1 MNVKMTPDA
10 VKSWMDLIVD
20 LAIRYGF
27 QVLGALA
34 ILAAGALLARWVGG
48 IVQRWLDRQ
57 DMEPPVRTLIVRVVR
72 AVVFAFAFLAALDK
86 FGVQIAP
93 LIAGIG
99 VAGLGAGLALQGVLS
114 NVVAGLTIIFTK
126 PYRVG
131 EYVEI
136 IGVYGEVVS
145 IDIFTT
151 VLRHA
156 DQSKVVVPNRK
167 IVGEVLHN
175 YGSMRQLNLAVGVA
189 YNTNLVEALTLAR
202 RIVDTHPLVLK
213 NPEPLVGIAA
223 LGDSAITLS
232 IQPWV
237 RVVDYGP
244 AQAAIYQAV
253 VEQFRAHRIEV
264 PFPQRE
270 VRMLAAS

>member
-1 MNVKMTPDA
+1 MKMTPDA
-10 VKSWMDLIVD
+10 VMSWMDLATN

-34 ILAAGALLARWVGG
+34 ILALGALLARWVGG

-57 DMEPPVRTLIVRVVR
+57 DLEPPVRILIVRVVR
-72 AVVFAFAFLAALDK
+72 GVVFAFALLAALDK

-136 IGVYGEVVS
+136 IGVYGEVMS

-167 IVGEVLHN
+167 IVSEVLHN

-189 YNTNLVEALTLAR
+189 YHTNLKEALKLAR
-202 RIVDTHPLVLK
+202 KIVDTHPLVLK
-213 NPEPLVGIAA
+213 QPAPLVGIAT
-223 LGDSAITLS
+223 LGDSSVTLS
-232 IQPWV
+232 VQPWV
-237 RVVDYGP
+237 KVVDYGP
-244 AQAAIYQAV
+244 AQAEIYQAV
-253 VEQFRAHRIEV
+253 VEQFRANRIEM

-270 VRMLAAS
+270 VRILASA

>member
-10 VKSWMDLIVD
+10 VMSWMDLATN

-34 ILAAGALLARWVGG
+34 ILAVGALLARWVGG
-48 IVQRWLDRQ
+48 VVQRWLDRQ
-57 DMEPPVRTLIVRVVR
+57 DLEPSVRILIVRVVR
-72 AVVFAFAFLAALDK
+72 AVVFAFAALAALDK

-151 VLRHA
+151 VLRHT

-175 YGSMRQLNLAVGVA
+175 YGSMRQLSLAVGVA
-189 YNTNLVEALTLAR
+189 YNTNLTEALKLVR
-202 RIVDTHPLVLK
+202 KIVATHPLVLK
-213 NPEPLVGIAA
+213 NPEPLVGIST
-223 LGDSAITLS
+223 LGDSAVTLS

-237 RVVDYGP
+237 KVVDYGP

-253 VEQFRAHRIEV
+253 VEQFRASRIEM

>member
-189 YNTNLVEALTLAR
+189 YNTNLAEALTLAR

>member
-1 MNVKMTPDA
+1 MKMTPDM
-10 VKSWMDLIVD
+10 VLSGMDLAMD

-27 QVLGALA
+27 QVLGALT
-34 ILAAGALLARWVGG
+34 ILVIGFLLARWVGG
-48 IVQRWLDRQ
+48 VMQRWLDRQ
-57 DMEPPVRTLIVRVVR
+57 EMEPPVRILIVRVVR
-72 AVVFAFAFLAALDK
+72 AVVFAFAVLAALDK

-93 LIAGIG
+93 LIAGLGI
-99 VAGLGAGLALQGVLS
+99 AGLGVGIAMQGVLS
-114 NVVAGLTIIFTK
+114 NVIAGLTIIFTK

-136 IGVYGEVVS
+136 IGVYGEVIS
-145 IDIFTT
+145 IDIFSI

-175 YGSMRQLNLAVGVA
+175 YGSIRQLNLAVGVA
-189 YNTNLVEALTLAR
+189 YGTNLTDALKLAR
-202 RIVDTHPLVLK
+202 RIVHGNPRVLQE
-213 NPEPLVGIAA
+213 PEPLVGIAT

-237 RVVDYGP
+237 KVADFGP
-244 AQAAIYQAV
+244 AQAELYQAV
-253 VEQFRAHRIEV
+253 VEQFRASRIEM

-270 VRMLAAS
+270 VRMLTSS

>member
-1 MNVKMTPDA
+1 MKMTPDA
-10 VKSWMDLIVD
+10 VMSWMDLVVD

-27 QVLGALA
+27 QVAGALA
-34 ILAAGALLARWVGG
+34 ILAVGALLARWVGNV
-48 IVQRWLDRQ
+48 VQRRLDRQ
-57 DMEPPVRTLIVRVVR
+57 DMEPPIRILIVRVVR
-72 AVVFAFAFLAALDK
+72 GIVLAFAFLAALDK

-175 YGSMRQLNLAVGVA
+175 YGSIRQLNLAVGVA
-189 YNTNLVEALTLAR
+189 YGTNLTEALKLAR
-202 RIVDTHPLVLK
+202 KIVHANARVLQQ
-213 NPEPLVGIAA
+213 PEPLVGIST

-232 IQPWV
+232 VQPWV
-237 RVVDYGP
+237 KVVDFGP
-244 AQAAIYQAV
+244 AQAELYQAV
-253 VEQFRAHRIEV
+253 VEQFRTSRIEM

-270 VRMLAAS
+270 VRMLTSS